1 MNPTFR
7 PPRVIPPKKPSSP
20 AAATTPPVSPQTQ
33 VSPELLVAT
42 LRALGIGEDLLT
54 QIQTSIQPPA
64 PKVEKKEQR
73 LFQLRGLMDTK
84 KAQVAKLERSANH
97 HRTQMEVCLTNQQQR
112 AEELAALQ
120 EEYRSITDGKL
131 SPNSTPAASVVSSKE
146 PVESFDSDLMEDDP
160 PPPAEGQP
168 SVFDLPSP
176 PMEDPEQGTKAKRLK
191 TSDTHAPAHGVG
203 HDPAL
208 FGQHIALC
216 SDGELDM
223 YMKEIQ
229 KRRDAIVD
237 AAASGVLIGDFEAE
251 VPDV

>member
-1 MNPTFR
+1 MI
-7 PPRVIPPKKPSSP
+7 VILWKMI
-20 AAATTPPVSPQTQ
+20 
-33 VSPELLVAT
+33 LL
-42 LRALGIGEDLLT
+42 R
-54 QIQTSIQPPA
+54 
-64 PKVEKKEQR
+64 
-73 LFQLRGLMDTK
+73 
-84 KAQVAKLERSANH
+84 
-97 HRTQMEVCLTNQQQR
+97 QQR
-112 AEELAALQ
+112 DNLL
-120 EEYRSITDGKL
+120 YLICRVLLWKIL
-131 SPNSTPAASVVSSKE
+131 NKE
-146 PVESFDSDLMEDDP
+146 PK
-160 PPPAEGQP
+160 Q
-168 SVFDLPSP
+168 
-176 PMEDPEQGTKAKRLK
+176 KRLK